1 MLAAYFFR
9 RLVRIGDLTV
19 IDADGRTHFFSGAEV
34 GPDVTIRLHDR
45 ALHRR
50 IMTRPYLAFG
60 EAYMDG
66 TLTSR
71 RARSTTPSIS
81 PRAIW
86 ASSISSRCSGCATAS
101 GA

>member
-9 RLVRIGDLTV
+9 RLIRVGDLTV

-50 IMTRPYLAFG
+50 IMTHPYLAFG

-66 TLTSR
+66 TLTIEKGTIYDALDLA
-71 RARSTTPSIS
+71 ARNLGQFDTFP
-81 PRAIW
+81 
-86 ASSISSRCSGCATAS
+86 CSGCATAS